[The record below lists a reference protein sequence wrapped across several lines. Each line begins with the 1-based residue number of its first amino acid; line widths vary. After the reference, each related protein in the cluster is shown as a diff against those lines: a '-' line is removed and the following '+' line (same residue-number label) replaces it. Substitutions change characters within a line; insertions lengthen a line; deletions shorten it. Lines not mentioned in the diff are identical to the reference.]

1 MNAMHESVNG
11 GKSFGQDG
19 NAIWTDLVTRGFLLF
34 HHMEIQRCTKISHIV
49 VSLESWTGP
58 IP

>member
-1 MNAMHESVNG
+1 MHESVNG